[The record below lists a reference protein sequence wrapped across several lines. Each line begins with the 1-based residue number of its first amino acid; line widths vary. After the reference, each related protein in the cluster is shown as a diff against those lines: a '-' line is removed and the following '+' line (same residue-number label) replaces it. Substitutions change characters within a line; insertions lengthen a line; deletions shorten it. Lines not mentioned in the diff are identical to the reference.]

1 MVDAME
7 PATGPAVW
15 MGSGLAQ
22 TDDWNIRLTPADI
35 KELDDALALIE
46 PKNIPIQEITTA
58 DFRLPAL
65 GLRLRAFAEE
75 LENGRGFGV
84 IRGIPVAKYTEE
96 SCKIL
101 SWGLCTYLGTII
113 PQSRQGDWINH
124 VIDLTDVTSTTK
136 PDLVHIVNRRELR
149 ANHEGGELR
158 WHTDSTDMI
167 ALFCLKAARIGGA
180 SRLASSAQVHNL
192 ILEDNPACL
201 RALYDGYYYLS
212 LADDNHS
219 ETPSLSAE
227 RVPVYRRTGKS
238 VSFYYIPQVVER
250 AIDRAHV
257 SYSAVESEARELIQS
272 AANTNGVP
280 LEFTLEPGDLEVIN
294 NRIVMHAREEYEDY
308 PDIDRRRHLL
318 RLWMAAEPETTTDT
332 FRLPSDRYRARLA
345 CAAAQI
351 PGPLLA

>member
-1 MVDAME
+1 MPEAMK

-15 MGSGLAQ
+15 MGSALAQ
-22 TDDWNIRLTPADI
+22 TDDWNIRLTPGDI
-35 KELDDALALIE
+35 KELDEALAVIE
-46 PKNIPIQEITTA
+46 PKDIPIQEITAA
-58 DFRLPAL
+58 DFPLPKL
-65 GLRLRAFAEE
+65 GIRLRAFADE
-75 LENGRGFGV
+75 LEGGRGFGV
-84 IRGIPVAKYTEE
+84 IRGVPVEKYSEE
-96 SCKIL
+96 ACKIL
-101 SWGLCTYLGTII
+101 GWGLCSYLGTII

-136 PDLVHIVNRRELR
+136 PDLVHIVRRRELR

-167 ALFCLKAARIGGA
+167 ALVCLKAARMGGA

-192 ILEDNPACL
+192 ILAENPACL

-212 LADDNHS
+212 LADDNDS
-219 ETPSLSAE
+219 EKPRLSAE
-227 RVPVYRRTGKS
+227 RVPVFRRTGRS

-257 SYSAVESEARELIQS
+257 SYSAVESEARKMIQ
-272 AANTNGVP
+272 AVADADGVA

-294 NRIVMHAREEYEDY
+294 NRIVMHAREAYADY
-308 PDIDRRRHLL
+308 PDIDHRRHLL
-318 RLWMAAEPETTTDT
+318 RLWMAAEPEATTDT

-345 CAAAQI
+345 RAAAAFRESS
-351 PGPLLA
+351 PA

>member
-1 MVDAME
+1 MLDAIG

-15 MGSGLAQ
+15 TGSELAR
-22 TDDWNIRLTPADI
+22 TDDWNIRLTPADVR
-35 KELDDALALIE
+35 ELDEALAGIA
-46 PKNIPIQEITTA
+46 PKNIPIQKITAA
-58 DFRLPAL
+58 DFPLPKL
-65 GLRLRAFAEE
+65 GIRLRAFAEE

-84 IRGIPVAKYTEE
+84 IRGVPVENYTEE
-96 SCKIL
+96 ACKIL
-101 SWGLCTYLGTII
+101 SWGLCSYLGAGI

-167 ALFCLKAARIGGA
+167 ALFCLKKAKIGGS

-192 ILEDNPACL
+192 ILAENPACL

-212 LADDNHS
+212 LADDGDD
-219 ETPSLSAE
+219 ETPRLSAE
-227 RVPVYRRTGKS
+227 RVPVFRRTGKS

-257 SYSAVESEARELIQS
+257 SYSTVENDARALIQR
-272 AANTNGVP
+272 AANAHGVP
-280 LEFTLEPGDLEVIN
+280 LEFMLEPGDLEVIN
-294 NRIVMHAREEYEDY
+294 NRIVMHAREEYEDH
-308 PDIDRRRHLL
+308 PDVDHRRHLL
-318 RLWMAAEPETTTDT
+318 RLWMAAEPESATDN
-332 FRLPSDRYRARLA
+332 FRLPSDRYRDRLA
-345 CAAAQI
+345 RAAA
-351 PGPLLA
+351 LAGESPPA

>member
-1 MVDAME
+1 MLEAMV

-15 MGSGLAQ
+15 MGSELAL
-22 TDDWNIRLTPADI
+22 TDDWNIRLTPDDI
-35 KELDDALALIE
+35 TELNEALAGIE
-46 PKNIPIQEITTA
+46 SKNIPIQEITAA
-58 DFRLPAL
+58 DFTLPTL
-65 GLRLRAFAEE
+65 GFRLRAFAEE

-84 IRGIPVAKYTEE
+84 IRGVPVEKYTED

-101 SWGLCTYLGTII
+101 SWGLCSYLGTSI

-124 VIDLTDVTSTTK
+124 VIDLTDVTSTTNS
-136 PDLVHIVNRRELR
+136 DLVHIVNRKELR

-167 ALFCLKAARIGGA
+167 ALFCLNKAKIGGA

-192 ILEDNPACL
+192 ILAENPACL

-212 LADDNHS
+212 LADDNDI
-219 ETPSLSAE
+219 ETPRLSAE
-227 RVPVYRRTGKS
+227 RVPVFRRTGKS

-257 SYSAVESEARELIQS
+257 SYSAVENEARELIQS
-272 AANTNGVP
+272 AANADGVA

-294 NRIVMHAREEYEDY
+294 NRIIMHAREEYVDDPE
-308 PDIDRRRHLL
+308 IDRRRHLL
-318 RLWMAAEPETTTDT
+318 RLWMAAEPEPTTDN
-332 FRLPSDRYRARLA
+332 FRLPSDRYRDRLA
-345 CAAAQI
+345 RAAAQVRESH
-351 PGPLLA
+351 PA